1 MNTYDTDT
9 RRLNVGT
16 FWGNLR
22 AVLRRWLDRERE
34 LVSLRNAVGMMSEA
48 RRADAA
54 EWHDMREMNRE
65 MRADALRLRWLADDH
80 ADPALRPRLTLGFTA
95 NPAPAIATGAAPSA
109 TSGHGQQR
117 SARKCEDQ
125 SCCRHACLH
134 LPLRDVDSRFLAQSP
149 DRVTGSY
156 QPLGVAAPLWLF
168 PVKRTSPMA
177 PAKIAISATLN
188 A

>member
-1 MNTYDTDT
+1 MKTYDTDA

-54 EWHDMREMNRE
+54 EYHDMRELNRE

-80 ADPALRPRLTLGFTA
+80 ADSEVR
-95 NPAPAIATGAAPSA
+95 
-109 TSGHGQQR
+109 
-117 SARKCEDQ
+117 
-125 SCCRHACLH
+125 
-134 LPLRDVDSRFLAQSP
+134 
-149 DRVTGSY
+149 DRVRSICQSLPTRSISGAR
-156 QPLGVAAPLWLF
+156 LDIDAAMRGW
-168 PVKRTSPMA
+168 RAWHERNDSEA
-177 PAKIAISATLN
+177 A
-188 A
+188 

>member
-54 EWHDMREMNRE
+54 EWHDMRDLKRE
-65 MRADALRLRWLADDH
+65 LRADALRLRWLADGH
-80 ADPALRPRLTLGFTA
+80 ADPEVRERVRSICQSIPTRSIRGVRLDIDA
-95 NPAPAIATGAAPSA
+95 NMVRGAERLNSA
-109 TSGHGQQR
+109 
-117 SARKCEDQ
+117 D
-125 SCCRHACLH
+125 
-134 LPLRDVDSRFLAQSP
+134 
-149 DRVTGSY
+149 
-156 QPLGVAAPLWLF
+156 AAGGRLE
-168 PVKRTSPMA
+168 
-177 PAKIAISATLN
+177 
-188 A
+188 